1 MKIDVKGP
9 DVKFDEAD
17 RAVAEVVRRRVLA
30 RAETVRAM
38 AGTLKQRAVAVAGVE
53 DAKVLE
59 AVREAC
65 AKVPEGKDWREARK
79 EVAEAVGDKS
89 ATRRRAELVL
99 RTNCETARAQARW
112 REMKRDADVMPYLMY
127 QTMQDEN
134 VRPSHKAL
142 DGMIFRADD
151 DFWRRHYPP
160 WDWGCRCTVVQ
171 MDAETAREMC
181 DAGEGR
187 MASEEFKRDFQAMY
201 GNERHT
207 FEFDREG
214 GTDWTD
220 DDAMGISKAERR
232 TMHDILSSEAHT
244 VVNEDGER
252 ENAWEYLWRTG
263 PQAKDEEW
271 LREGAG
277 RDGCERVVVRDA
289 KTGEK
294 LEEAVGTE
302 TAVAT
307 KGDWYRKGGRDVRAI
322 HIHPGRI
329 AALPSPDDLMTALE
343 ERSECETVVAE
354 FGGVST
360 LRPRNAEKL
369 RREKKW
375 KGELEKW
382 LKLLADG
389 DATEAEWREWLFDR
403 RDVFGFGE
411 GAR

>member
-17 RAVAEVVRRRVLA
+17 RAVAEVVRRRALA

-181 DAGEGR
+181 DGGEGR
-187 MASEEFKRDFQAMY
+187 MASEEFKQDFQAMY

-214 GTDWTD
+214 EADWTD

-232 TMHDILSSEAHT
+232 IMHDVLSNPAHT
-244 VVNEDGER
+244 VVNERGER

-263 PQAKDEEW
+263 PQAKDVDW
-271 LREGAG
+271 LLDGALADGRE
-277 RDGCERVVVRDA
+277 RLVVRDA

-294 LEEAVGTE
+294 LEEAVGTKTAIE
-302 TAVAT
+302 TKT
-307 KGDWYRKGGRDVRAI
+307 DWYRKGGRDVRSI
-322 HIHPGRI
+322 HIHPKDVSP
-329 AALPSPDDLMTALE
+329 LPSPTDLLSALD
-343 ERSECETVVAE
+343 ERSECETAVAE
-354 FGGVST
+354 FGGAAS
-360 LRPRNAEKL
+360 LRPRNAEKM
-369 RREKKW
+369 
-375 KGELEKW
+375 
-382 LKLLADG
+382 
-389 DATEAEWREWLFDR
+389 R
-403 RDVFGFGE
+403 RDKEWKAILEEMQRKLDAGEMETAAWLAWLRKRKDIFGFTE
-411 GAR
+411 GGK